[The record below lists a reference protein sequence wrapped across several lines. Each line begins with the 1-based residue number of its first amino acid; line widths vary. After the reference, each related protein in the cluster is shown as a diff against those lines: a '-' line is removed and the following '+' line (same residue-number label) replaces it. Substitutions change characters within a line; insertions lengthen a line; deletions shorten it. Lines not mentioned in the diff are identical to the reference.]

1 MWWENMKMK
10 LIVFG
15 IVVALILLIVLTVCK
30 DFNCWWREII
40 EPISHVM
47 AIAKISFSLMLL
59 FLQIRRKHKKG
70 KNKKNHRECISITT
84 QDQNPS
90 FVWCCWHWSHCS

>member
-1 MWWENMKMK
+1 
-10 LIVFG
+10 
-15 IVVALILLIVLTVCK
+15 
-30 DFNCWWREII
+30 
-40 EPISHVM
+40 M

-90 FVWCCWHWSHCS
+90 FV